1 MAEEQRP
8 QLRIDP
14 QQFAQEV
21 AAEIRADLNKTA
33 GRNNTGRTPAASDAQ
48 SDEVSQQS

>member
-1 MAEEQRP
+1 MAEEKRP

-21 AAEIRADLNKTA
+21 AAEIAADLQKEA
-33 GRNNTGRTPAASDAQ
+33 GQNAAQ
-48 SDEVSQQS
+48 SGAQRTTPLSQLSQQD

>member
-1 MAEEQRP
+1 MAEERRP

-21 AAEIRADLNKTA
+21 AAEIAADLKKQA
-33 GRNNTGRTPAASDAQ
+33 GRNAARSAAKYSTPLE
-48 SDEVSQQS
+48 EVSQRE

>member
-1 MAEEQRP
+1 MAEEKRP

-21 AAEIRADLNKTA
+21 ANEIAADLRKSSGGTA
-33 GRNNTGRTPAASDAQ
+33 PQEQ
-48 SDEVSQQS
+48 SEEQ

>member
-1 MAEEQRP
+1 MAEEKRP

-21 AAEIRADLNKTA
+21 AAEIAADL
-33 GRNNTGRTPAASDAQ
+33 GRQGGGTKSQ
-48 SDEVSQQS
+48 SPTQFAVPGEQSQETE